1 MRAFFDTHG
10 PDICCC
16 QDRDCRIMPRKDRQM
31 WGSEMVMLL
40 RNKSPQDPPMN
51 ISGSK
56 LSEGVSSWRVVRD
69 RHLRE
74 LLSCQSRSSPG
85 PGAQG
90 NVSSQTHLATAG
102 HDHISGHQKRG
113 TGYVLI
119 SSGGAL
125 RACFS
130 LGCWESECRVCIC
143 PQDTQGPG
151 TILPVPGTAAK
162 GSAPSCPL
170 PHVQAPCVF
179 LDALHCSFSIPLP

>member
-1 MRAFFDTHG
+1 
-10 PDICCC
+10 
-16 QDRDCRIMPRKDRQM
+16 M
-31 WGSEMVMLL
+31 WGSEMVMLF

-56 LSEGVSSWRVVRD
+56 LSKGVSSWGVARD

-102 HDHISGHQKRG
+102 HDHISGHQKRA
-113 TGYVLI
+113 TGSVLI
-119 SSGGAL
+119 RSGGAL

-130 LGCWESECRVCIC
+130 LGCWEWECRVCSC
-143 PQDTQGPG
+143 PQDTRAQVQCRQFQAQQRKALLHR
-151 TILPVPGTAAK
+151 THRHMFEHPVSSLMLFTALSRSHYLDFLCKVHVKAK
-162 GSAPSCPL
+162 G
-170 PHVQAPCVF
+170 
-179 LDALHCSFSIPLP
+179 